1 MHRPNY
7 IPVVADDFK
16 RAVESA
22 AKGRKKRPE
31 VKEALKDVDGLCA
44 SIKQRLKDGSWRKD
58 IEYRK
63 LTKVN
68 NNKKVRH
75 IDAPTFRTLVY
86 EHLLKNKLEPIY
98 LRRQTFTVF
107 DYEIRKSE
115 KSGDPNW
122 IKMLIGMPEVT
133 DDGELT
139 GKTVAREVHGG
150 MMGIVAWMVEAEK
163 EYGKKNLL
171 PLEDVRIVDE
181 CGYIFE
187 GSTNQMQY
195 I

>member
-7 IPVVADDFK
+7 IPFVADDFK
-16 RAVESA
+16 KAVESA

-31 VKEALKDVDGLCA
+31 VKEALKDVDGFCA

-58 IEYRK
+58 IKYRK

-75 IDAPTFRTLVY
+75 IDAPNI
-86 EHLLKNKLEPIY
+86 KPLE
-98 LRRQTFTVF
+98 LARSGQAFTVF

-115 KSGDPNW
+115 KSGEPNW

-133 DDGELT
+133 ADGELT
-139 GKTVAREVHGG
+139 GKTIAREVHGG

-163 EYGKKNLL
+163 EYGKKYLL

-187 GSTNQMQY
+187 GSTNQMEY